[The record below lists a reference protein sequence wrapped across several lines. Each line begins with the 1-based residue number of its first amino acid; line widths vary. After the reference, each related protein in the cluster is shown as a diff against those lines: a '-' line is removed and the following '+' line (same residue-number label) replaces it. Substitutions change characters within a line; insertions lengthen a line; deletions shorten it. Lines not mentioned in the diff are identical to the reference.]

1 MAIIKQSE
9 YKTMTLKS
17 MEERL
22 AELRKELLKLNA
34 QIAIGTTPENSGKIK
49 EIKIAISNDNRLHLS
64 CGAISLQTK
73 TFGHRCFDQCYF

>member
-9 YKTMTLKS
+9 YKTMTQKS

-49 EIKIAISNDNRLHLS
+49 EIKRTISRLHTYMRQKHTGGDKKL
-64 CGAISLQTK
+64 
-73 TFGHRCFDQCYF
+73 